1 MFHLTKNTGSEAHH
15 PSSQKSKDSTE
26 CDVTDGTKVD
36 DEMSVSNLKT
46 PTSSQEGKKSRVSE
60 SISNTSSDSNKQ
72 TSGHSVDLEKSLDEN
87 SERRDESVSELKSLS
102 DITLKRQKFVRQKS
116 FDLDSDDTDMESIF
130 DPLKVAKKEKMPK
143 SERKSNRKIEIV
155 TKSAKK
161 GESSSKKGEH
171 LAKKSDNSTK
181 KVENST
187 QTLESSVAL
196 TKPLSE
202 KVAKISTKTQG
213 TKKRPDLTIKIYDSS
228 FDMVGTEDPNIAEAF
243 CSPNLHISGISI
255 SRSPPGITPKSANLS
270 PKYQIQMPA
279 ASGNGNSA
287 SSGVLTVAS
296 VMNRNRY

>member
-1 MFHLTKNTGSEAHH
+1 
-15 PSSQKSKDSTE
+15 
-26 CDVTDGTKVD
+26 
-36 DEMSVSNLKT
+36 
-46 PTSSQEGKKSRVSE
+46 
-60 SISNTSSDSNKQ
+60 
-72 TSGHSVDLEKSLDEN
+72 
-87 SERRDESVSELKSLS
+87 
-102 DITLKRQKFVRQKS
+102 
-116 FDLDSDDTDMESIF
+116 MESIF

-187 QTLESSVAL
+187 QTLESSVA
-196 TKPLSE
+196 LSE

-296 VMNRNRY
+296 AMNRNRY